1 MNKKLWL
8 YMISCVAIF
17 VPTPA
22 HLGIGIELLIL
33 MNILVALLL
42 CAKYGISFL
51 YIEKYESVLL
61 LICSVG
67 ISILLFQLLTLFSPI
82 TAFTLNFVFYLMPIS
97 AIVLG
102 MIIPKKNETLF
113 GSFKERYPDLFI
125 FTTLVFLFYFIREI
139 LAYGYI
145 SLPGRTVLHIIPLF
159 TYDTPNLFWASIP
172 GGLVLTACMWFILSF
187 INRKLDIMKR
197 SGC

>member
-8 YMISCVAIF
+8 YMLSCIAIF

-42 CAKYGISFL
+42 CAKFGISFL
-51 YIEKYESVLL
+51 SIEKYEPVLL

-67 ISILLFQLLTLFSPI
+67 ISILLFQILTLFSPI

-97 AIVLG
+97 AILLG
-102 MIIPKKNETLF
+102 MIIPKKNQALSL
-113 GSFKERYPDLFI
+113 SFKETFRNLFI
-125 FTTLVFLFYFIREI
+125 FTSLGFLFYFIREI
-139 LAYGYI
+139 LSYGYLT
-145 SLPGRTVLHIIPLF
+145 LPGRTILHIIPLF
-159 TYDTPNLFWASIP
+159 PYETPNIFWASIP
-172 GGLVLTACMWFILSF
+172 GGLVLSACIWFFLSF
-187 INRKLDIMKR
+187 IHRKLDIVKR